1 VKVNTILD
9 VFGAL
14 ILLAA
19 IAVVVRNPAIVTTV
33 GGQFNTA
40 LKTAVGGGR

>member
-1 VKVNTILD
+1 VKVKTVLD
-9 VFGAL
+9 VFGAI

-19 IAVVVRNPAIVTTV
+19 IGIVVRNPGIVNTV

-40 LKTAVGGGR
+40 LRTAVHG

>member
-1 VKVNTILD
+1 MKVNSILD
-9 VFGAL
+9 IFGAI

-19 IAVVVRNPAIVTTV
+19 IGLVVKHPAIVSSV

-40 LKTAVGGGR
+40 LRTATAG